1 MHNGEASLKQ
11 TDSAEWARRRQL
23 ELFRAM
29 TQQERLDTAMSM
41 SESTRELSLAGLQ
54 RLHPDESDLELRV
67 RLAGV
72 LYGEAVGARLNAALA
87 RRLR

>member
-1 MHNGEASLKQ
+1 MG
-11 TDSAEWARRRQL
+11 AETAARALSRDDP
-23 ELFRAM
+23 AG
-29 TQQERLDTAMSM
+29 RLDTAMSM